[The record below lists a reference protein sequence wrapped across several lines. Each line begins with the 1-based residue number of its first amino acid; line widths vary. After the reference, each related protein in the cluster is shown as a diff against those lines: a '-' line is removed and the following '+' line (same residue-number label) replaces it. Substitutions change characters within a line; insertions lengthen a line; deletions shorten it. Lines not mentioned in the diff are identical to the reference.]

1 MDKLLDTMRRLRAPG
16 GCPWDREQTHESL
29 RPYLLEEA
37 AEATDALA
45 EGAGAD
51 FVSELGDVLL
61 QIAFHAVIGEEE
73 GTFSYG
79 DVEDA
84 IVTKLIRRHPH
95 VFGDVKV
102 RDSDDVR
109 INWLAIKEQERLERG
124 EETGGADVPSS
135 LPVLMRIQELQRK
148 GGLKNAEP
156 DDATADV
163 TADSVGRAII
173 DLVLQAS
180 GAGVNAE
187 LAVRDE
193 LARMLKQET

>member
-45 EGAGAD
+45 DGAGAD

-73 GTFSYG
+73 GTFSYE

-95 VFGDVKV
+95 VFGDVTV

-109 INWLAIKEQERLERG
+109 ANWLAIKEQERLERG
-124 EETGGADVPSS
+124 EEPGGADVPSS
-135 LPVLMRIQELQRK
+135 LPVLMRIQELHRK
-148 GGLKNAEP
+148 GGLESDEAEVPTP
-156 DDATADV
+156 DTTA
-163 TADSVGRAII
+163 AGVGRAIV

-180 GAGVNAE
+180 RAGVNAE

-193 LARMLKQET
+193 LSRRVKQKT